1 MKIKQN
7 QGEALELI
15 TESIKLRVHSTA
27 EGTHPSDVA
36 SAMFSS
42 WTGRWREDL
51 LPRMHRIAER
61 RIAKERR
68 QRIHPM
74 MTEYSLCSFL
84 EIPSANLL

>member
-1 MKIKQN
+1 MAKKTMKRK
-7 QGEALELI
+7 EKSKLSLRKLI
-15 TESIKLRVHSTA
+15 IESIILRRLVARVHSAA

-36 SAMFSS
+36 SAIFSS

-68 QRIHPM
+68 Q
-74 MTEYSLCSFL
+74 
-84 EIPSANLL
+84 